1 MKILFFVL
9 LGALS
14 SLSIADDNTSQED
27 SHKTPMELIA
37 DGDETG
43 AFELLSEMAVFG
55 DASAQSNLGIM
66 YQRGMSVEVNLK
78 KAFILFQL
86 AAAQKNPYGQFNL
99 AEMYERGDVVE
110 RDLDKAMTMYEVV
123 LSNPDADTK
132 VSIASMAAIVRIQNS
147 RSTLNNESQE
157 IDESITEMLYG
168 TKDREDY
175 EKVITTQL

>member
-9 LGALS
+9 LGTLS
-14 SLSIADDNTSQED
+14 SLSIADDDTSQEG

-43 AFELLSEMAVFG
+43 AFELLSEMAIFG

-123 LSNPDADTK
+123 LSNPDADSK
-132 VSIASMAAIVRIQNS
+132 VSIASMTAIVRIQS
-147 RSTLNNESQE
+147 SYSTIYNESLKA
-157 IDESITEMLYG
+157 DKSTTPEMLYG
-168 TKDREDY
+168 TKYGGDY
-175 EKVITTQL
+175 EKINTT